1 MTGSAKDGNDT
12 VVGPIGAE
20 VGPANIV
27 IEDVDQVVLESNL
40 LMDGRRD
47 RPRDCRP
54 KWSDLNT

>member
-12 VVGPIGAE
+12 AAGPVGAE

-40 LMDGRRD
+40 LMDG
-47 RPRDCRP
+47 
-54 KWSDLNT
+54 